1 MGGFGQ
7 HLVERGVLSD
17 VQLEEALRFQQ
28 VYGGRIGTV
37 AVDLGYLVVEELA
50 EYLSDYS
57 GVPLPPPDWLDAPDP
72 QALKNVPPPVVRRC
86 QALPL
91 SLEGGALHVVML
103 DPCDPEKLDFL
114 AMAASR
120 PVVPYVLPE
129 RKLLYWLEVHCGL
142 DRPPRFL
149 GMLTRPRQI
158 GLTEEEVASGTPMLD
173 NRERMEARAA
183 AAGTPREA
191 SGPHDTPE
199 GEQVPLVASHV
210 DASAMAAAKKED
222 QAGATHAALPP
233 LAPPSDAAPRPTQL
247 APLSSSTSAEAE
259 EEDDEIIL
267 LDELV
272 AESEAS
278 VQPWELPKEFG
289 EVESAPGEHAAP
301 SEPISIRL
309 ARLEAKLYQSCNRD
323 EVMGLALEIA
333 RSYSAASALFVVRGE
348 EVSLFRTSIPG
359 AHPDALELSVPIQT
373 PSVFTQPAQTGLPF
387 RGQHP
392 DGGIDARV
400 LEGLGRGGVSE
411 ILVHPVVIRDRVVN
425 VLYADNGPEPFGETS
440 IGALTA
446 LCHTLSM
453 AYERLIAEQKQSRG
467 A

>member
-7 HLVERGVLSD
+7 RLVERGVLSD

-57 GVPLPPPDWLDAPDP
+57 GVPLPPPEWLDAPDP

-91 SLEGGALHVVML
+91 SLDGGALHVVML

-114 AMAASR
+114 AMASSR
-120 PVVPYVLPE
+120 RVVPYILPE

-173 NRERMEARAA
+173 TRERMEARAA
-183 AAGTPREA
+183 AAATA
-191 SGPHDTPE
+191 CTATGPEDIPQ
-199 GEQVPLVASHV
+199 GEPLPLVPDHV
-210 DASAMAAAKKED
+210 EAEARAKADERVAD
-222 QAGATHAALPP
+222 SRVALPP
-233 LAPPSDAAPRPTQL
+233 LALPSDGAPPPAKL
-247 APLSSSTSAEAE
+247 APLSGSASSDAE
-259 EEDDEIIL
+259 EEDEIIL

-272 AESEAS
+272 AETEAT
-278 VQPWELPKEFG
+278 VEPWELPEEF
-289 EVESAPGEHAAP
+289 EQ
-301 SEPISIRL
+301 SEQVIADERRAPISIRL
-309 ARLEAKLYQSCNRD
+309 ARLESRLYQSSNRD

-333 RSYSAASALFVVRGE
+333 RSYSAACALFVVRGE
-348 EVSLFRTSIPG
+348 EVSLFRTGIAG
-359 AHPDALELSVPIQT
+359 AHPETLELSVPIRT
-373 PSVFTQPAQTGLPF
+373 PSVFTQPAQSGLPF

-392 DGGIDARV
+392 
-400 LEGLGRGGVSE
+400 
-411 ILVHPVVIRDRVVN
+411 P
-425 VLYADNGPEPFGETS
+425 
-440 IGALTA
+440 
-446 LCHTLSM
+446 
-453 AYERLIAEQKQSRG
+453 
-467 A
+467 